1 MFEMNLQEF
10 KLSSLGKSYEEILEN
25 EAAEKRKFD
34 EMKGHD
40 ACKIKLGHESNEVS
54 EIKIIEVIVPSIVS

>member
-34 EMKGHD
+34 EMKAHD
-40 ACKIKLGHESNEVS
+40 ACKIKLGHENNEVP
-54 EIKIIEVIVPSIVS
+54 EIKIIEVIVPSIVA